1 MAQKLTFFTR
11 RDLLKGAGLVGA
23 AAAAPLGALGGASA
37 DASAAEA
44 SADAAQ
50 RAAAAATS
58 AGRALETLE
67 ALTAA
72 EADTLE
78 AICARLIPT
87 DANGPGAREARAAR
101 YIDRALAGALASSRE
116 AYRAGLSALD
126 RYARQSR
133 GRAFHELSPTDQ
145 DSVLMDVESNS
156 VTPGIFAGSSGT
168 FFTLVRTHTMQGTFG
183 DPYYG
188 GNANFI
194 GWDLIGYPGVRS
206 VAVTPED
213 QRRMERNELQ
223 PTHRSA
229 YDNDMY
235 NKATVSAEPHD
246 STRRGH
252 GHAD

>member
-1 MAQKLTFFTR
+1 MADELKFVTR
-11 RDLLKGAGLVGA
+11 RDLLKSAGLMGA
-23 AAAAPLGALGGASA
+23 AAAAPLGALASA
-37 DASAAEA
+37 DAGPAEA
-44 SADAAQ
+44 GAADAAQ
-50 RAAAAATS
+50 RAATANAAG
-58 AGRALETLE
+58 GRALETLE

-87 DANGPGAREARAAR
+87 DATGPGAREARAAR
-101 YIDRALAGALASSRE
+101 YIDRALAGALAASRE
-116 AYRAGLSALD
+116 AYRAGLAALD

-133 GRAFHELSPTDQ
+133 GKPFHELPATDQ

-168 FFTLVRTHTMQGTFG
+168 FFNLVRTHTLQGTFG

-194 GWDLIGYPGVRS
+194 GWDLIGYPGIRTA
-206 VAVTPED
+206 AVTAED
-213 QRRMERNELQ
+213 QRRMERNELR

-246 STRRGH
+246 STRGGH